1 VLLIRIAGGL
11 ILVVLI
17 LAHLLRGRIGAA
29 RSKSRGDTRPTL
41 PPSPYQPSRGFRIL
55 DPNEPVQPH
64 EVQLPRID
72 PLKETVFNDP
82 LATPVDQV
90 IPPQLRHDEKWALD
104 RSMRRVPH
112 PRVRRRRR
120 LAWLIVIAILVV
132 GIVAVIVEITAPVH
146 HAGLALF

>member
-1 VLLIRIAGGL
+1 VLVIRVAGGL

-17 LAHLLRGRIGAA
+17 LAYLLRGRIGAA
-29 RSKSRGDTRPTL
+29 RSKTRGDTRPTL
-41 PPSPYQPSRGFRIL
+41 PPSPYQPSRGFHIL
-55 DPNEPVQPH
+55 DANETVQPH

-72 PLKETVFNDP
+72 PVKEIVFNDP
-82 LATPVDQV
+82 LVTPVDQV

-120 LAWLIVIAILVV
+120 LAWLIAIAILLA
-132 GIVAVIVEITAPVH
+132 GIVAVIVDISSPVH
-146 HAGLALF
+146 HAGLALL